1 VISNSDQT
9 LTKSAVEVAFELG
22 IRAALIDT
30 IKSSNK
36 VLIDL
41 LGNRITR
48 DQQQNLD
55 LMKIMDISSIDLDK

>member
-1 VISNSDQT
+1 MISNSDQT